1 MLSYQLEMRTPEW
14 LSFLSF
20 DSTTEGAC
28 RAILVLL
35 AALFIVF
42 YSSLFE
48 VEYSKKLIDLYRYP
62 WWRLLLVL
70 LVISSVIWC
79 PRVGILVA
87 LVMFFY
93 LSDMNTLL
101 TPLSN
106 L

>member
-1 MLSYQLEMRTPEW
+1 MRTPEW

-70 LVISSVIWC
+70 LVISSIIWC

>member
-1 MLSYQLEMRTPEW
+1 MRTPEW

-101 TPLSN
+101 TPLPQ

>member
-1 MLSYQLEMRTPEW
+1 MRTPEW

>member
-1 MLSYQLEMRTPEW
+1 MRTPEW

-35 AALFIVF
+35 ATLFIVF